1 MKVSLKPAS
10 RVRLAKAYLSF
21 LALGFQDATCSYF
34 PFSLAPCPPLPFP
47 TDLGS
52 CAFPL
57 SIHTRVSPLLSSLF
71 TANWKPRSSLVSDLV
86 WLPCRLNTVI

>member
-1 MKVSLKPAS
+1 M
-10 RVRLAKAYLSF
+10 SF

-52 CAFPL
+52 SAFPL
-57 SIHTRVSPLLSSLF
+57 SIPAGASPLLSSVF

-86 WLPCRLNTVI
+86 WLPYRLNTVI